1 MKRIRTLATSCAPRT
16 SEKDASRAAA
26 LTEHDPGLSPEKSAK
41 SSLCTPCLDDAAAL
55 LCSRAPAGMREAA
68 RAAWV
73 AIARRRC
80 RVLPGGIGWVATRRE
95 PIEPGGGAAYLC
107 AVRSTCREKTTTG
120 AWPRERGGAVFT
132 ACACGRGAAGRG
144 DKAIACAAATRS
156 GGRYPMCGG
165 LRARRHAV
173 RRCCWLLSF
182 LSANLFFFYCHFDLI
197 DRDDARLLFFL

>member
-1 MKRIRTLATSCAPRT
+1 MHETHTYLGDELRAKDVGEGRLPRG
-16 SEKDASRAAA
+16 SAHGARPRPE
-26 LTEHDPGLSPEKSAK
+26 PGEVGEVQPLHAVP
-41 SSLCTPCLDDAAAL
+41 
-55 LCSRAPAGMREAA
+55 G
-68 RAAWV
+68 
-73 AIARRRC
+73 RRRRPAVQPGAGGDAGGGESC
-80 RVLPGGIGWVATRRE
+80 VGGHCAAPLPSAAGWDRMGGHQTGT
-95 PIEPGGGAAYLC
+95 EPGGGAAYLC
-107 AVRSTCREKTTTG
+107 AVRSTSREKTTTG

>member
-73 AIARRRC
+73 AIAQRRC
-80 RVLPGGIGWVATRRE
+80 RVGSDGWPDGNRAGRR
-95 PIEPGGGAAYLC
+95 C
-107 AVRSTCREKTTTG
+107 CVFMRCSTCREKTTTG

-165 LRARRHAV
+165 LRARRQE
-173 RRCCWLLSF
+173 SG
-182 LSANLFFFYCHFDLI
+182 
-197 DRDDARLLFFL
+197 

>member
-41 SSLCTPCLDDAAAL
+41 STLCTPCLDAAAL

-95 PIEPGGGAAYLC
+95 PSRAAVLRIYALYVVPPGRRRRRGRGRASEEAPCSLLALVAAGRRAGGIRRLHAPQPP
-107 AVRSTCREKTTTG
+107 VRAGDIRCV
-120 AWPRERGGAVFT
+120 A
-132 ACACGRGAAGRG
+132 ACGRGGTL
-144 DKAIACAAATRS
+144 CAS
-156 GGRYPMCGG
+156 
-165 LRARRHAV
+165 LLLVVKFLV
-173 RRCCWLLSF
+173 R
-182 LSANLFFFYCHFDLI
+182 
-197 DRDDARLLFFL
+197 